1 MRAYRIRF
9 LALALC
15 AAVLV
20 ATHAYGLDTPTH
32 EEPPPWSMAD
42 EYWGADEMA
51 AARQAVQADAG
62 GQKNLFLMSDR
73 LEGQSD
79 DGKASLLWDAQGRYG
94 GDLNKLWIKSEGDYD
109 FDADEVEDAEIQA
122 LWSRAIAPYFDV
134 QAGVRHDVQPGGL
147 THGVVGV
154 QGLAPY
160 WFEVDAAAFVSE
172 QGDLTARLEAEYELL
187 LTQRL
192 VLQPRA
198 ELELAAQRVVERE
211 LGAGLTGLD
220 LGVRLR
226 YEILP
231 ELAPY
236 VGVEWQSALGETA
249 DMAEASGSDASRTA
263 FVAGLRM
270 WF

>member
-1 MRAYRIRF
+1 MRTTRIRF
-9 LALALC
+9 LALALGAIL
-15 AAVLV
+15 AA
-20 ATHAYGLDTPTH
+20 AQAHGLDAETH
-32 EEPPPWSMAD
+32 EAPSWSMAD

-51 AARQAVQADAG
+51 AARRAVQADAG
-62 GQKNLFLMSDR
+62 GQKNVFVMADR
-73 LEGQSD
+73 LERQSAD
-79 DGKASLLWDAQGRYG
+79 DEPSLLWDVQGWYG

-109 FDADEVEDAEIQA
+109 FDAGEVEEAVVQA
-122 LWSRAIAPYFDV
+122 LWSRAVAPYFDL
-134 QAGVRHDVQPGGL
+134 QAGLRHDAEPDGL
-147 THGVVGV
+147 THGVLGV

-198 ELELAAQRVVERE
+198 ELELSAQRIPDLD
-211 LGAGLTGLD
+211 LGSGVTGLD

-226 YEILP
+226 YEIRR
-231 ELAPY
+231 EIAPY
-236 VGVEWQSALGETA
+236 VGVEWQSALGDTA
-249 DMAEASGSDASRTA
+249 DMAEASGADPSRTA
-263 FVAGLRM
+263 FVAGLRL